1 MSYVI
6 QSAYFLANSTVKIFL
21 GSQEIASGTVRR
33 NGVFN
38 YKLPYD
44 NGETVTLV
52 GPDKQ
57 GLTFT
62 QTITLYNSH
71 SSDTPT
77 TIEIHD
83 DVHTVTGLAEA
94 NSVIRI
100 TDSNGNIVG
109 IATANYQGKFT
120 VSTAPLQPGEQLN
133 IIATDSDGNVSQ
145 AAHITVPQ
153 PVALMNEVTTES
165 LSHLLGDETAV
176 QPLDNTSKGH
186 HSTQTNLDQTI
197 SKIIEEQGITEN
209 ENSAESKTIHQDTTA
224 PSELVALPVK
234 DYSFDELIQAQQHLI

>member
-1 MSYVI
+1 MASTV
-6 QSAYFLANSTVKIFL
+6 QSSNFLANSNVKIFI
-21 GSQEIASGTVRR
+21 GSQEIGSFKVFPNGNFVRSI
-33 NGVFN
+33 
-38 YKLPYD
+38 PYD

-52 GPDKQ
+52 GNDKQ
-57 GLTFT
+57 GLNYSYTFT
-62 QTITLYNSH
+62 LRNSH
-71 SSDTPT
+71 SSDTPK

-83 DVHTVTGLAEA
+83 DVHTVTGSAEA

-145 AAHITVPQ
+145 PAHITVPQ

-165 LSHLLGDETAV
+165 LAHLLGDETTV
-176 QPLDNTSKGH
+176 QALDNTSKGH

-209 ENSAESKTIHQDTTA
+209 ENSAGSKTTHQDTAA
-224 PSELVALPVK
+224 PSELISLPMK
-234 DYSFDELIQAQQHLI
+234 DHSFDELIQAQQHLV